1 MHDDKASS
9 SGNPTSSIMKPWSPL
24 LASLIFLQVVTGH
37 ARHLC
42 VTVDGECNS
51 QLSAEIMSTPCDDV
65 MIPILTSSGSGA
77 GAEDG
82 QPLHCYTLENALL
95 QMRSNDTL
103 HLASGTHILNN
114 ATSSVI
120 SDLSGIAILGN
131 PSNHAEVIVTCA
143 KEVGLSFV
151 NVTGLTLLGFIV
163 DGCSLSG
170 SQAMITELDHSD
182 EFFPHPVVADF
193 VGAIFIVQCSDL
205 LVENVTVQ
213 NSHGFGVVGWNLFGD
228 SHFRQTNFLSNSPCA
243 CFFEIEDHHDNSVGQ
258 GFGGGAFIMYQ
269 DVEDTRN
276 AGSKFTDNSLSF
288 DGGLIANNY
297 GCRHGIDS
305 VIFNNL
311 FRSVANS
318 QNLAGAGGLSIVFG
332 QSSFHVNA
340 TVTSYTFRNN
350 TNLYGGAGMMVLI
363 YELANRSDVYIID
376 STFKNNGVTS
386 RTVYGGVTS
395 GIQGAL
401 SVLFYVPIPNA
412 QLDKSLLL
420 TYLHQLP
427 SKVHVYS
434 TLFANNSAQVGG
446 GLSVLS
452 FGASQSFVHDQLNL
466 KDCTFSSNTAQHGSA
481 IYATE
486 ITYSGFEQG
495 LEMSLRN
502 INVTESMGTFEA
514 VSLNQLNVS
523 LSGVNIFQRNRVTA
537 LSLNR
542 AIAVFSGINT
552 FRSNIGNNGGAI
564 HLKTSESYIVI
575 RDKTNVSFIAN
586 EGRIAGGAVYVSFD
600 ITSPV
605 TYDCFVFIEEFNP
618 FCHHLND
625 CSTYGVSIAFIN
637 NTAPL
642 GTALYGSTLYNCPW
656 SNGVHYIDY
665 DNRTVHMIAQDIIN
679 SLHSAELW
687 LHFYPQVNGS
697 NNVINTQPESI
708 VSKDYDSSPSF
719 NVTPGGQ
726 FTLNLK
732 ALDHLLQPVPLTI
745 LSHITSPDGRDVT
758 DARASIGATDRYLLV
773 GAEEYTEVPI
783 SVYGMEDTSYLV
795 IITSNEASVEFD
807 ITVNMRNCSVGYGFN
822 NETDFPTCECEVDD
836 ILPDITCNDDGTIT
850 TDSDVWVGLLEDSGE
865 YVQHSCI
872 LNYCNLNVTVVD
884 LGFTDE
890 QCADNRAGIL
900 CGGCSPTYSRVL
912 GSTRCL
918 SCPDNKTLGL
928 IALFAVLGVLLVIL
942 IKIFNI
948 TITDG
953 YINGFIFYSN
963 ILSIY
968 LNNLSSSE
976 RMPFF
981 VSMAFMNL
989 NFGIETCF
997 YSGMSQI
1004 HLTAL
1009 TLVFPIY
1016 LLGILLVIV
1025 LFTEYVYLSTRV
1037 EKLFKHMTLRR
1048 KNKLGNAT
1056 KSAEDIH
1063 SNIIQVLVTLLLFSY
1078 TSIIQTCFDILGIVL
1093 INTPSGTIVR
1103 WGDDPN
1109 QKYFDGI
1116 HIPLFFVALAL
1127 LIVLIPIPFLLTF
1140 PRIILSWQ
1148 FTHKLK
1154 PLVDAVTGPFGE
1166 RRRFW
1171 LGFQLL
1177 CRLVIHFI
1185 AALGLQTSGDLVL
1198 AIIIILLLVI
1208 QSSVWPY
1215 KTMARN
1221 LLDLSLMINLTMIA
1235 VLNLYVE
1242 RDVMERNVLIA
1253 FTAIAICELAFLVC
1267 YYIIVKFSFTRRI
1280 SEALAK
1286 KTKELG
1292 MRMIRQYQCKAAI
1305 LRRRISRQEDLQGL
1319 IDESKLSGRVSHTSL
1334 RLGSTSSNV
1343 LREALLEE
1351 TEFVY

>member
-1 MHDDKASS
+1 M
-9 SGNPTSSIMKPWSPL
+9 
-24 LASLIFLQVVTGH
+24 
-37 ARHLC
+37 C
-42 VTVDGECNS
+42 
-51 QLSAEIMSTPCDDV
+51 
-65 MIPILTSSGSGA
+65 
-77 GAEDG
+77 
-82 QPLHCYTLENALL
+82 
-95 QMRSNDTL
+95 SNDTL
-103 HLASGTHILNN
+103 HLLSGIHTLND

-120 SDLSGIAILGN
+120 SDLSGISILGN
-131 PSNHAEVIVTCA
+131 PLNHAGVIVTCA
-143 KEVGLSFV
+143 KGVGLSFV
-151 NVTGLTLLGFIV
+151 NVSGLTLSGFVV

-170 SQAMITELDHSD
+170 SQAMITKLDHSD
-182 EFFPHPVVADF
+182 QFFAHPVVANF
-193 VGAIFIVQCSDL
+193 VGAIFIMHCSDL
-205 LVENVTVQ
+205 LVENITVQ

-228 SHFRQTNFLSNSPCA
+228 SHFRRTNFLSNSPSA
-243 CFFEIEDHHDNSVGQ
+243 CTFEVEDHHDISISQ
-258 GFGGGAFIMYQ
+258 GVGGGAFIMYQ
-269 DVEDTRN
+269 DVEDTQN
-276 AGSKFTDNSLSF
+276 AKLKFTDNSLSF
-288 DGGLIANNY
+288 EGGLIANNY
-297 GCRHGIDS
+297 GCRRGIDS

-311 FRSVANS
+311 FRSVADS

-350 TNLYGGAGMMVLI
+350 TNLYGGAAMMVLI
-363 YELANRSDVYIID
+363 YELANRSDVYITN
-376 STFKNNGVTS
+376 STFRNNGVTT
-386 RTVYGGVTS
+386 RNEYGQLTS

-401 SVLFYVPIPNA
+401 SVLFYVPVPNTNV
-412 QLDKSLLL
+412 DKDLLL

-427 SKVHVYS
+427 SKVHVHS
-434 TLFANNSAQVGG
+434 SIFINNSAQVGG
-446 GLSVLS
+446 GMSILS

-466 KDCTFSSNTAQHGSA
+466 EDCTFNSNRAEHGSA

-495 LEMSLRN
+495 LEMSLRD
-502 INVTESMGTFEA
+502 INVTESSGTFEA

-523 LSGVNIFQRNRVTA
+523 LSGTNIFQRNRVTA
-537 LSLNR
+537 LSLNK
-542 AIAVFSGINT
+542 AIAIFSGT
-552 FRSNIGNNGGAI
+552 SVFRRNIGNNGGAI
-564 HLKTSESYIVI
+564 HLKTSESYIII
-575 RDKTNVSFIAN
+575 RNKANVSFIAN
-586 EGRIAGGAVYVSFD
+586 EGRIAGGAVYVNYD
-600 ITSPV
+600 INSPS
-605 TYDCFVFIEEFNP
+605 TYDCFLFVQEFNP
-618 FCHHLND
+618 FCHHLDD
-625 CSTYGVSIAFIN
+625 CSTYGVSIDFIN

-642 GTALYGSTLYNCPW
+642 GTAIYGSTLYHCPW

-665 DNRTVHMIAQDIIN
+665 DNRTVHVIAQDIIN
-679 SLHSAELW
+679 SLHRARSW
-687 LHFYPQVNGS
+687 LHFYPRVNGS

-708 VSKDYDSSPSF
+708 VSEGHNDPSF
-719 NVTPGGQ
+719 NVTPGGE

-745 LSHITSPDGRDVT
+745 LSHITSLDGRDVT
-758 DARASIGATDRYLLV
+758 DARASIGATDRYLLI
-773 GAEEYTEVPI
+773 GAEEYTDVPI
-783 SVYGMEDTSYLV
+783 TVYGMENTSYQV
-795 IITSNEASVEFD
+795 TITSMEASVEFD
-807 ITVNMRNCSVGYGFN
+807 VTVNMRNCSVGYRFN
-822 NETDFPTCECEVDD
+822 NDTDFSTCECEVDD
-836 ILPDITCNDDGTIT
+836 VLPDITCNDDGTIT
-850 TDSDVWVGLLEDSGE
+850 HDSNVWVGLLDSGE
-865 YVQHSCI
+865 YIQHDCI
-872 LNYCNLNVTVVD
+872 LNYCDVDVTVVD

-890 QCADNRAGIL
+890 QCADNRAGTL
-900 CGGCSPTYSRVL
+900 CGGCLPTYSRVL

-918 SCPDNKTLGL
+918 TCPDNKTLGL

-942 IKIFNI
+942 IKVFNI

-963 ILSIY
+963 VLSIY

-976 RMPFF
+976 RIPFF

-1009 TLVFPIY
+1009 TLLFPIY

-1025 LFTEYVYLSTRV
+1025 LFTEYIYLSTRV
-1037 EKLFKHMTLRR
+1037 EKFIKRMTLIRR
-1048 KNKLGNAT
+1048 RNKLNEVT
-1056 KSAEDIH
+1056 KSADDLH

-1093 INTPSGTIVR
+1093 INTPSGVIVR

-1109 QKYFDGI
+1109 QKYFAGI
-1116 HIPLFFVALAL
+1116 HIPLFFIALAL

-1140 PRIILSWQ
+1140 PRIILSWR

-1166 RRRFW
+1166 KRQFW
-1171 LGFQLL
+1171 LGFRLL

-1185 AALGLQTSGDLVL
+1185 ASLGLQSSGDLIL
-1198 AIIIILLLVI
+1198 AIIIILILVI

-1221 LLDLSLMINLTMIA
+1221 LLDLSLMLNLTLIA
-1235 VLNLYVE
+1235 VINLYVE
-1242 RDVMERNVLIA
+1242 PAITERNVLIA
-1253 FTAIAICELAFLVC
+1253 FTAIAICELGLLVC
-1267 YYIIVKFSFTRRI
+1267 YYIIIKFSFTKRI

-1286 KTKELG
+1286 KMKELS
-1292 MRMIRQYQCKAAI
+1292 MRMIRQYQCKAAV
-1305 LRRRISRQEDLQGL
+1305 LRRRISRQEDYQRYWE
-1319 IDESKLSGRVSHTSL
+1319 DEFKNGAISHTSL

>member
-1 MHDDKASS
+1 
-9 SGNPTSSIMKPWSPL
+9 MKPWSL
-24 LASLIFLQVVTGH
+24 LPTLLIFLQVVTGH

-42 VTVDGECNS
+42 ITVDGECNRPDS
-51 QLSAEIMSTPCDDV
+51 NTKSTSTPCGNGDEV
-65 MIPILTSSGSGA
+65 MTPSLTSSGSGA
-77 GAEDG
+77 DDGG
-82 QPLHCYTLENALL
+82 QPLHCYTLEDALL
-95 QMRSNDTL
+95 QMHSNDTL
-103 HLASGTHILNN
+103 HLSSGTHTLSN
-114 ATSSVI
+114 ATSSLI
-120 SDLSGIAILGN
+120 GDLSGIVILGN
-131 PSNHAEVIVTCA
+131 PLNHGEVIVSCG
-143 KEVGLSFV
+143 KGVGLSFV
-151 NVTGLTLLGFIV
+151 NVMGLTLSGFIV

-170 SQAMITELDHSD
+170 SQAMITKLDRSD
-182 EFFPHPVVADF
+182 QFFAHPVVANF
-193 VGAIFIVQCSDL
+193 VGAIFIMHCSDL

-213 NSHGFGVVGWNLFGD
+213 NSHGFGVVGCNLFGE
-228 SHFRQTNFLSNSPCA
+228 SRFHQTNFLSNSPSA
-243 CFFEIEDHHDNSVGQ
+243 CFFEIEEHHDTPVSL

-276 AGSKFTDNSLSF
+276 AAGSKFTDNLLSF
-288 DGGLIANNY
+288 EGGLIANNF
-297 GCRHGIDS
+297 GCRRGIDS

-311 FRSVANS
+311 FRSVADS

-340 TVTSYTFRNN
+340 TITSYTFRNN
-350 TNLYGGAGMMVLI
+350 TNPYGGAGMMVLI
-363 YELANRSDVYIID
+363 YELANRSDVYVTNSI
-376 STFKNNGVTS
+376 FANNGATS
-386 RTVYGGVTS
+386 RTVYGELTR

-401 SVLFYVPIPNA
+401 SVLFYVPIQNA
-412 QLDKSLLL
+412 QVDKNLLL

-427 SKVHVYS
+427 SKVHVHS
-434 TLFANNSAQVGG
+434 TVFTNNSAQVGG

-466 KDCTFSSNTAQHGSA
+466 EDCTFNSNTAQHGSA

-542 AIAVFSGINT
+542 AIAVFSGTST
-552 FRSNIGNNGGAI
+552 FWSNIGNSGGAI
-564 HLKTSESYIVI
+564 HLKTSESYIVV

-586 EGRIAGGAVYVSFD
+586 EGRIAGGAVYVNFD

-605 TYDCFVFIEEFNP
+605 TYDCFLFIQEFNP

-625 CSTYGVSIAFIN
+625 CSTYGASISFVN

-642 GTALYGSTLYNCPW
+642 GTAIYGSTLHHCPW

-665 DNRTVHMIAQDIIN
+665 ATRTVHMIAQDIID
-679 SLHSAELW
+679 SLHSAKSW
-687 LHFYPQVNGS
+687 LHFSPQVNGS

-708 VSKDYDSSPSF
+708 VSIDHDFSPSF

-732 ALDHLLQPVPLTI
+732 AFDHLLQPVPLTI

-773 GAEEYTEVPI
+773 GSEEYTEVPI
-783 SVYGMEDTSYLV
+783 SVYGMEDTSYQV
-795 IITSNEASVEFD
+795 TITSMEASVEFD
-807 ITVNMRNCSVGYGFN
+807 ITVNMRNCSVGYKFN
-822 NETDFPTCECEVDD
+822 NQTDFPICECEVDD
-836 ILPDITCNDDGTIT
+836 VLPDITCNDDGTIT
-850 TDSDVWVGLLEDSGE
+850 TDSDIWVGLLEDSVE
-865 YVQHSCI
+865 YIQHACI
-872 LNYCNLNVTVVD
+872 LNYCDLNVTVVD

-890 QCADNRAGIL
+890 QCDDNRAGIL
-900 CGGCSPTYSRVL
+900 CGGCLPTYSRVL
-912 GSTRCL
+912 GSTCCL

-928 IALFAVLGVLLVIL
+928 IALFAILGVLLVIL
-942 IKIFNI
+942 IKVFNI

-976 RMPFF
+976 RIPFF

-989 NFGIETCF
+989 NFGIESCF

-1037 EKLFKHMTLRR
+1037 EKVFKRMTIRR
-1048 KNKLGNAT
+1048 KNKSSDAT
-1056 KSAEDIH
+1056 ESVEDIH

-1093 INTPSGTIVR
+1093 INTPSGAIVR

-1109 QKYFDGI
+1109 QKYFTGI
-1116 HIPLFFVALAL
+1116 HIPLFFIALAL
-1127 LIVLIPIPFLLTF
+1127 LIILIPIPFLLTF
-1140 PRIILSWQ
+1140 PRIILSWR

-1166 RRRFW
+1166 SRRFW
-1171 LGFQLL
+1171 LGFRLL

-1185 AALGLQTSGDLVL
+1185 AALGLQTSGDLIL

-1215 KTMARN
+1215 KSMARN

-1235 VLNLYVE
+1235 VINLYVE
-1242 RDVMERNVLIA
+1242 RDIMERNVLIA
-1253 FTAIAICELAFLVC
+1253 FTSIAICELCFLIC

-1280 SEALAK
+1280 SEALTK
-1286 KTKELG
+1286 KIKELS
-1292 MRMIRQYQCKAAI
+1292 MRMIRLYQCKTAI
-1305 LRRRISRQEDLQGL
+1305 LQRRRISRQEDLQGL
-1319 IDESKLSGRVSHTSL
+1319 TVDETKNGRISHTSL